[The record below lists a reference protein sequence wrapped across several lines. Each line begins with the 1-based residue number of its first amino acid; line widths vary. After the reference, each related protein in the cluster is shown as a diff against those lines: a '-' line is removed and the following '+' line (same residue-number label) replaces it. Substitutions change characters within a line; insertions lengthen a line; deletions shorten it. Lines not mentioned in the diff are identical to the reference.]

1 MNFAELLQLSLFS
14 QILSSMGDHDDCVS
28 FVYYYASLVIAIL
41 FNAITC
47 YMFMIM
53 YYLALTAAFTSANDI
68 EANSAPNI
76 GIGHNTG
83 LGSNTSFGH
92 TTGHALGFGRHSDAT
107 TDQVALVSGT
117 GSNCHATLAYSQN
130 SDPITVQAIVGS
142 SLNSDHST
150 GHVLG
155 SSRSSGAA
163 LGSSR
168 RADAALGSGR
178 SSDATL
184 SFYSGRSSIAT
195 LGSGRS
201 FDATLGSSRSSD
213 ATLSSGK
220 NSDFI
225 TIHATA
231 GSDLNSEPS
240 TNHALGS
247 SGLSDATL
255 GFDTNFGQNSET
267 STGHALGFDRPCDPT
282 IDHATLVTGT
292 DSSRHTT
299 LDSGPSSGPTIAI
312 AASCSIPSFSP
323 TIVHVA
329 SCNTPTC
336 QATFSKN
343 PTAAFFNATPSSSSS
358 DDEAH

>member
-28 FVYYYASLVIAIL
+28 FAYYFASLVIAIL

-47 YMFMIM
+47 YISMIM
-53 YYLALTAAFTSANDI
+53 YYLALTTAFTSANDTK
-68 EANSAPNI
+68 ANSAPNT

-83 LGSNTSFGH
+83 SGSNTG
-92 TTGHALGFGRHSDAT
+92 LGHSDAT

-117 GSNCHATLAYSQN
+117 GSGCHATLAYSQN
-130 SDPITVQAIVGS
+130 FDPITVQDIAGS

-155 SSRSSGAA
+155 SSRIFGAA

-195 LGSGRS
+195 LGSGKS

-220 NSDFI
+220 NFDFI
-225 TIHATA
+225 TIHAA
-231 GSDLNSEPS
+231 ASSDLNSEPS

-247 SGLSDATL
+247 SGLSNAAL

-267 STGHALGFDRPCDPT
+267 STGHALGSDRPCDPT

-299 LDSGPSSGPTIAI
+299 SDSGPSSGPTIAI
-312 AASCSIPSFSP
+312 AASCSVPSFSP

-336 QATFSKN
+336 QATFNKN

-358 DDEAH
+358 DDEVH